1 MGMGYMPIFYFDMAT
16 DSSLENII
24 APAVAALGLELVTC
38 VLTFEGHRKIIRV
51 YIDGPHGVT
60 VDDCARVSQQVSAIL
75 EVQTPIT
82 GQFHLEVSSPGLDR
96 PLITPAHYRRFLGQ
110 RIHIKLH
117 NALAGRKN
125 FTGELKSISDNDGQI
140 QILVDGQTIELSF
153 ENIEKANLIP
163 DLRF

>member
-1 MGMGYMPIFYFDMAT
+1 MAT

-24 APAVAALGLELVTC
+24 APAVTALGFELVTC
-38 VLTFEGHRKIIRV
+38 VLAFEGGRKIVRI
-51 YIDGPHGVT
+51 YIDGPQGIS
-60 VDDCARVSQQVSAIL
+60 VDDCARVSQQISAVL

-96 PLITPAHYRRFLGQ
+96 PLMTPAHYRRFLGQ
-110 RIHIKLH
+110 HIRLKLH

-140 QILVDGQTIELSF
+140 QILVDGQPIELSF
-153 ENIEKANLIP
+153 ANIEKANLIP

>member
-1 MGMGYMPIFYFDMAT
+1 MPIFYFDMAT

-24 APAVAALGLELVTC
+24 APAVTALGFDLVTC
-38 VLTFEGHRKIIRV
+38 AFTFEGHRKIVRV
-51 YIDGPHGVT
+51 YIDGPQGVT
-60 VDDCARVSQQVSAIL
+60 VDDCARVSQQISAVL
-75 EVQTPIT
+75 EVQTPIN

-96 PLITPAHYRRFLGQ
+96 PLITPAHYRRFLG
-110 RIHIKLH
+110 RHIRIKLH
-117 NALAGRKN
+117 NALAGRRN

-153 ENIEKANLIP
+153 ANIEKANLIP